1 MSRRLPPAAQIAIAR
16 MPSDGVGAQMNIPT
30 PLEGANQFE
39 AQLLSWKVPH
49 ELVREILE
57 YHSNLTYAP
66 GAMIFWQGA
75 PADIIFWV
83 VKGLVKESC
92 PTPRGNRIMVRLATA
107 GDVIGGA
114 DQVNEKGQWIR
125 RFEAQ
130 AISKCVVAMVTRQ
143 RVRELLTSL
152 DSASLL
158 EVSERMNSAWSG
170 WVHYYA
176 SLLGMSFRERLELV
190 LAQLGRKFG
199 APDDDGIALTFEPAH
214 GDLAEMVGCSRPM
227 VSRLMAD
234 LIKQGEIAR
243 RGRLYILLKGGAIA
257 AIARNSAAV
266 TTAPPD
272 VRVQEA
278 AASAR
283 RRRAA

>member
-1 MSRRLPPAAQIAIAR
+1 MKPRMS
-16 MPSDGVGAQMNIPT
+16 IPT
-30 PLEGANQFE
+30 PPDGENPFRAH
-39 AQLLSWKVPH
+39 LLSCKVPP
-49 ELVREILE
+49 ELVREILD
-57 YHSNLTYAP
+57 YHTDLSYAP
-66 GAMIFWQGA
+66 GAMIFHQGA
-75 PADIIFWV
+75 PADILLWV

-92 PTPRGNRIMVRLATA
+92 PSRSGSKIVVRLATT
-107 GDVIGGA
+107 GDLIGCA
-114 DQVNEKGQWIR
+114 DRIDEKGQWLR

-130 AISKCVVAMVTRQ
+130 ALSKCVVAMVTRQ
-143 RVRELLTSL
+143 RVRELLTKL
-152 DSASLL
+152 DSVSLL
-158 EVSERMNSAWSG
+158 EVSERMNAAWSG

-176 SLLGMSFRERLELV
+176 SLMGMSFRERLELV
-190 LAQLGRKFG
+190 LAELGRKLG

-266 TTAPPD
+266 TAAPPD
-272 VRVQEA
+272 LRVQDA
-278 AASAR
+278 AASGR

>member
-1 MSRRLPPAAQIAIAR
+1 
-16 MPSDGVGAQMNIPT
+16 MNIPT
-30 PLEGANQFE
+30 PPEGGNQFE
-39 AQLLSWKVPH
+39 AQLLSWKVPP
-49 ELVREILE
+49 EIVREILG
-57 YHSNLTYAP
+57 YHTNLSYAP
-66 GAMIFWQGA
+66 GAMIFCQGA

-83 VKGLVKESC
+83 VKGIVKETC
-92 PTPRGNRIMVRLATA
+92 PSPRGNRIMIRLATA
-107 GDVIGGA
+107 GDVIGSA
-114 DQVNEKGQWIR
+114 DRINEKGQWIR

-130 AISKCVVAMVTRQ
+130 AISKCVVAMITRQ

-152 DSASLL
+152 DSATLL

-176 SLLGMSFRERLELV
+176 SILGMSFRERLELM

-214 GDLAEMVGCSRPM
+214 GDLAEMIGCSRPM
-227 VSRLMAD
+227 VSRLMTD

-243 RGRLYILLKGGAIA
+243 RGRLYILLRGGTIA
-257 AIARNSAAV
+257 DAVSRNATV
-266 TTAPPD
+266 PTAPPMD
-272 VRVQEA
+272 VRVQDGS
-278 AASAR
+278 ASGR

>member
-1 MSRRLPPAAQIAIAR
+1 
-16 MPSDGVGAQMNIPT
+16 MNIPT
-30 PLEGANQFE
+30 PPEGGNQFE
-39 AQLLSWKVPH
+39 AQLLSWKVPP
-49 ELVREILE
+49 EIVREILG
-57 YHSNLTYAP
+57 YHTNLSYAP
-66 GAMIFWQGA
+66 GAMIFCQGA

-83 VKGLVKESC
+83 VKGIVKETC
-92 PTPRGNRIMVRLATA
+92 PSPRGNRIMIRLATA
-107 GDVIGGA
+107 GDVIGSA
-114 DQVNEKGQWIR
+114 DRINEKGQWIR

-130 AISKCVVAMVTRQ
+130 AISKCVVAMITRQ

-152 DSASLL
+152 DSATLL

-176 SLLGMSFRERLELV
+176 SILGMSFRERLELM

-214 GDLAEMVGCSRPM
+214 GDLAEMIGCSRPM
-227 VSRLMAD
+227 VSRLMTD

-243 RGRLYILLKGGAIA
+243 RGRLYILLRGGTIA
-257 AIARNSAAV
+257 DAVSRNATAP
-266 TTAPPD
+266 TAPPMD
-272 VRVQEA
+272 VRVQDGS
-278 AASAR
+278 ASGR

>member
-1 MSRRLPPAAQIAIAR
+1 
-16 MPSDGVGAQMNIPT
+16 MNIPAPPET
-30 PLEGANQFE
+30 GNQFE
-39 AQLLSWKVPH
+39 QQLLSWKVPQ
-49 ELVREILE
+49 EIVREIME

-66 GAMIFWQGA
+66 GAMIFCQGA

-92 PTPRGNRIMVRLATA
+92 PSPRGNRIMIRLATA
-107 GDVIGGA
+107 GDVIGCA
-114 DQVNEKGQWIR
+114 DQVNEKGNWVR

-130 AISKCVVAMVTRQ
+130 AVSKCVVAMITRQ

-152 DSASLL
+152 DSATLL

-170 WVHYYA
+170 WVQYYA
-176 SLLGMSFRERLELV
+176 SLMGMSFRERLELM

-214 GDLAEMVGCSRPM
+214 GELAEMIGCPRPM
-227 VSRLMAD
+227 VSRLMTD

-243 RGRLYILLKGGAIA
+243 RGRLYILLKGGTIAA
-257 AIARNSAAV
+257 AIARNTSAA
-266 TTAPPD
+266 APSPD
-272 VRVQEA
+272 IRVQDA
-278 AASAR
+278 ATSGR

>member
-1 MSRRLPPAAQIAIAR
+1 
-16 MPSDGVGAQMNIPT
+16 MNIPT
-30 PLEGANQFE
+30 PREGVNQFE
-39 AQLLSWKVPH
+39 AQLLSWKVPPD
-49 ELVREILE
+49 LVRDILE

-66 GAMIFWQGA
+66 GAMIFRQGA

-92 PTPRGNRIMVRLATA
+92 PTARGNRIMVRLATA
-107 GDVIGGA
+107 GDLIGCA
-114 DQVNEKGQWIR
+114 DQVDEKGQWIR

-130 AISKCVVAMVTRQ
+130 AVSKCVVSMITRQ
-143 RVRELLTSL
+143 RVRDLLTSL
-152 DSASLL
+152 DSATVL

-176 SLLGMSFRERLELV
+176 SFLGMSFRERLELM

-214 GDLAEMVGCSRPM
+214 GELAEMIGCSRPM
-227 VSRLMAD
+227 VSRLMTD

-243 RGRLYILLKGGAIA
+243 RGRLYILLKGGTIA
-257 AIARNSAAV
+257 AIARSAAAV
-266 TTAPPD
+266 TAPPAD
-272 VRVQEA
+272 HRVQDVS
-278 AASAR
+278 ASGR